1 MPRTLRG
8 DYSVDLVMSTAGIVV
23 IGNEVLSGQVEEA
36 NARYLVRE
44 LRALGVQLMRVVV
57 IRDDVDTIAKD
68 VRELSDAYTHVFTS
82 GGVGSTHDDLTL
94 TAIARA
100 FDAPIEPHPV
110 LMGMI
115 ERHFGDRAND
125 AVRRMGHLPRGAD
138 LLGLDELRFPL
149 VRVRNV
155 YVFPGV
161 PEYLRAKFEWLKPK
175 LADTPFTLKAVYLNV
190 GEDRIAEGLAS
201 IDAQYADVAF
211 GSYPRFDTDEYRT
224 KITLE
229 SRDPD
234 LVEAALTHLLGELEA
249 DWVVRVD

>member
-1 MPRTLRG
+1 
-8 DYSVDLVMSTAGIVV
+8 MSTAGIVV

-36 NARYLVRE
+36 NARYLVQE

-57 IRDDVDTIAKD
+57 IRDDIDTIARD
-68 VRELSDAYTHVFTS
+68 VRELSEAYTHVFTS

-94 TAIARA
+94 TAIAQA
-100 FDAPIEPHPV
+100 FEAPIEPHPV

-115 ERHFGDRAND
+115 EAHFGDRIND
-125 AVRRMGHLPRGAD
+125 AVRRMGRLPRGAE
-138 LLGLDELRFPL
+138 LLGLGELRFPL

-161 PEYLRAKFEWLKPK
+161 PQYLKAKFEWLKPQ
-175 LADTPFTLKAVYLNV
+175 LAHTPFTLKQVYLNV
-190 GEDRIAEGLAS
+190 GEDRIAEPLAAL
-201 IDAQYADVAF
+201 DAAYEDVAF

-229 SRDPD
+229 SRDPARVD
-234 LVEAALTHLLGELEA
+234 DALGRLLGQLDTE
-249 DWVVRVD
+249 WVVKVD

>member
-1 MPRTLRG
+1 
-8 DYSVDLVMSTAGIVV
+8 MSTAGIVV

-36 NARYLVRE
+36 NARFLVTE
-44 LRALGVQLMRVVV
+44 LRSLGVQLMRVVI
-57 IRDDVDTIAKD
+57 IRDDVDTIARD
-68 VRELSDAYTHVFTS
+68 VREMSEAYTHVFTT

-94 TAIARA
+94 TAIAQA

-115 ERHFGDRAND
+115 EAHFGDRIND
-125 AVRRMGHLPRGAD
+125 AVRRMGQLPRGAD
-138 LLGLDELRFPL
+138 LLGLNELRFPL

-161 PEYLRAKFEWLKPK
+161 PEYLRSKFDWLKPR
-175 LADTPFTLKAVYLNV
+175 LEHTPFVVHAVYLRV
-190 GEDRIAEGLAS
+190 GEERIAEPLAAL
-201 IDAQYADVAF
+201 DQAYEDVTF
-211 GSYPRFDTDEYRT
+211 GSYPRFDTPEYRT

-229 SRDPD
+229 SREQGR
-234 LVEAALTHLLGELEA
+234 VKAALSELLEQLDD

>member
-1 MPRTLRG
+1 
-8 DYSVDLVMSTAGIVV
+8 MSTAGIVV

-36 NARYLVRE
+36 NARYLVKE
-44 LRALGVQLMRVVV
+44 LRALGVQLMRIVVC
-57 IRDDVDTIAKD
+57 RDDIDTIAKD

-100 FDAPIEPHPV
+100 FDAPIEPHPI

-115 ERHFGDRAND
+115 EAHFGDRIND
-125 AVRRMGHLPRGAD
+125 AVRRMGLLPRGAE
-138 LLGLDELRFPL
+138 LLGLNELRFPL

-161 PEYLRAKFEWLKPK
+161 PEYLRAKFEWLKPQ
-175 LADTPFTLKAVYLNV
+175 LADTPFVLKQVLLRV
-190 GEDRIAEGLAS
+190 GEDRIAERLATL
-201 IDAQYADVAF
+201 DAAHTEVAF

-229 SRDPD
+229 CRDPD
-234 LVEAALTHLLGELEA
+234 RVQAALDDLLGWL
-249 DWVVRVD
+249 DPSWVVRVD